1 MEARIQIEDAEV
13 VGALR
18 RLIAL
23 GRNASPVMRD
33 IAALGEASTR
43 LRFRTETGPDGQ
55 RWKPSLRAQMTGGRT
70 LTQAGHLAGSLS
82 ARHGA
87 DYAEWGVNRIYAAIH
102 QFGGVI
108 RAKTAAALKF
118 MFPGGGFAV
127 VKAVKMPARP
137 YLGASDTDRRDI
149 LDLIAA
155 RINAAGVA

>member
-1 MEARIQIEDAEV
+1 MEARLQIDDAEV

-23 GRNASPVMRD
+23 GRNASPLMRD
-33 IAALGEASTR
+33 VAALGEASTR

-82 ARHGA
+82 AQHGA

-102 QFGGVI
+102 QFGGTI
-108 RAKTAAALKF
+108 RAKSGALKF
-118 MFPGGGFAV
+118 RLPGGGFAV
-127 VKAVKMPARP
+127 VKAVKIPARA
-137 YLGASDTDRRDI
+137 YLGVSNTDRRDI

-155 RINAAGVA
+155 RINAAGAA

>member
-1 MEARIQIEDAEV
+1 MDARIQLDDGEV
-13 VGALR
+13 LGALR

-23 GRNASPVMRD
+23 GRNASPLMRD

-43 LRFRTETGPDGQ
+43 QRFRTETGPDGQ

-102 QFGGVI
+102 QFGGTI
-108 RAKTAAALKF
+108 RAKGGALKF
-118 MFPGGGFAV
+118 RLPNGALVM

-155 RINAAGVA
+155 RINAVGGA

>member
-1 MEARIQIEDAEV
+1 MEARIQIDDAEV

-33 IAALGEASTR
+33 VAALGEASTR

-102 QFGGVI
+102 QVGGTI
-108 RAKTAAALKF
+108 RAKGGALKF
-118 MFPGGGFAV
+118 RLPGGGFAV
-127 VKAVKMPARP
+127 VKAVKIPARP
-137 YLGASDTDRRDI
+137 FLGVSNTDRRDI

-155 RINAAGVA
+155 RINAAGAA